1 MPLGAATYLA
11 DVTFHLG
18 IPALAA
24 ICAAIVVVAVALVA
38 TAVGHRR
45 ALRRRLASIAVRQ
58 GDETALSRAP
68 SLEDLLASLEQVAER
83 STEQTTGL
91 SEEADRLRRSLDAMP
106 QGVVVCDAE
115 GNLCFRNS
123 RAASLIESHHAEILA
138 ARAVEEMIK
147 DAQPGQAAQRT
158 IELYGPPRRTL
169 LVRTDTLDDQ
179 RRTLGV
185 VAVLDDVSERRR
197 LEAVRRDF
205 VANVSHELKTPVG
218 ALGLLSET
226 LLTEPDPAVGQRL
239 AARIQAEAFRV
250 SRIIDD
256 LLDLS
261 RLEAE
266 ESPPREPVPVDVV
279 MGEALE
285 RVRAAADAAG
295 VPLRLAEPTPPSAVL
310 GDRRQLVTAL
320 HNLLENAVQYSDR
333 GEEVT
338 LEGCEQDG
346 FAELSVRDRGV
357 GIPARDLERIF
368 ERFYR
373 VDQGRSR
380 RTGGTG
386 LGLSIVRH
394 VASNHGGSCR
404 VESREGVGSTF
415 TIRLPLAPRGGS
427 VTIPTGVPAG
437 VAAGGPSSG
446 SGLPGP
452 RDSDELAG
460 GDTPIGL
467 NRAEADEGMELV
479 EADGPSPGAHHDS
492 ADDNEEAYEED
503 GADDRMTDGDGR
515 RGAGHQEDVAG
526 GRPDHTNRQ
535 P

>member
-1 MPLGAATYLA
+1 MRVGAPAFLA
-11 DVTFHLG
+11 AIRLDLSNVE
-18 IPALAA
+18 LAA
-24 ICAAIVVVAVALVA
+24 ICAAIVVVAAVIVALA
-38 TAVGHRR
+38 ISRRR
-45 ALRRRLASIAVRQ
+45 ALRRRLSSVAVRL
-58 GDETALSRAP
+58 GDDTALGGAP
-68 SLEDLLASLEQVAER
+68 SLEALLASLEQGTER
-83 STEQTTGL
+83 STEQTAGF

-115 GNLCFRNS
+115 GNMRFRNS
-123 RAASLIESHHAEILA
+123 RAASMIESRHAEILA
-138 ARAVEEMIK
+138 ARAVEEMIR
-147 DAQPGQAAQRT
+147 DAQPGQAAERT

-169 LVRTDTLDDQ
+169 LVRTDTLDDHRQ
-179 RRTLGV
+179 TLGV

-218 ALGLLSET
+218 ALGLLAET

-266 ESPPREPVPVDVV
+266 ESPPREPVHVDVI

-295 VPLRLAEPTPPSAVL
+295 VPLRLSEPTPSSAVL

-333 GEEVT
+333 GAEVT
-338 LEGCEQDG
+338 LEGGEQDG
-346 FAELSVRDRGV
+346 FVELSVRDRGI

-386 LGLSIVRH
+386 LGLAIVRH
-394 VASNHGGSCR
+394 VAGNHGGSCR

-415 TIRLPLAPRGGS
+415 TMRLPLAPRGGS
-427 VTIPTGVPAG
+427 VSVPTEVPTGLASGAPTAAPAG
-437 VAAGGPSSG
+437 GSGAPGSRAGSTVPIDRARPAGRDQKDAAAG
-446 SGLPGP
+446 
-452 RDSDELAG
+452 
-460 GDTPIGL
+460 
-467 NRAEADEGMELV
+467 V
-479 EADGPSPGAHHDS
+479 EAL
-492 ADDNEEAYEED
+492 
-503 GADDRMTDGDGR
+503 GADGGSPLTVDGRADGDGSGDNGLR
-515 RGAGHQEDVAG
+515 EDATEG
-526 GRPDHTNRQ
+526 GPDHTK
-535 P
+535 PEP